1 MSLADWLRDWFSDLA
16 GCLAASPCG
25 SKDQLMRPLTVKLV
39 LRPEIRLKNEP
50 MEVPNFEVPTT
61 LLPIGSR
68 APVRPDLHIKSL
80 DANPRSSR
88 RCCHASPTCD
98 MMRALEVRIGSQFQ
112 YDVDEPRQSCE
123 LTSLAKCLQ
132 LKAHS

>member
-16 GCLAASPCG
+16 GCLAASPCR

-50 MEVPNFEVPTT
+50 MEILKFEVPTIS
-61 LLPIGSR
+61 LPIGSK
-68 APVRPDLHIKSL
+68 APGRPDLHVKSL
-80 DANPRSSR
+80 DANPRPSR
-88 RCCHASPTCD
+88 RCCHASPTRD
-98 MMRALEVRIGSQFQ
+98 MIRALEVRIGSNFE
-112 YDVDEPRQSCE
+112 YDADEPRQSCE